1 MVFKTGDE
9 HNLSTG
15 KAVSTGRLQP
25 VEEKAVTDKIHHNY
39 QTFCSL
45 TSISHVDQCM
55 LGIVVDHYPIQ
66 NI

>member
-25 VEEKAVTDKIHHNY
+25 VEVKAVTTRFTITIRH
-39 QTFCSL
+39 F
-45 TSISHVDQCM
+45 
-55 LGIVVDHYPIQ
+55 VV
-66 NI
+66 